1 MHNLAKNDLVEEGSS
16 TILFEPKELINF
28 QVAWDWQKE
37 WQKKL
42 FADPTQKQAIWILEH
57 SCCYTLG
64 RGATKNNLHFDIED
78 PPFELFRIDRGGEV
92 THHVPGQLVVYL
104 VLDLGRYKRDLGWYL
119 RQLENVLIDVLDG
132 LGLYG
137 YRINGMTGVW
147 CNNEKV
153 GSIGISCRRWITQHG
168 MSLNVNCDLSGF
180 NDIVPCGLKTYPIGC
195 LEKWLPGLRTE
206 EVRSLMKKCLAKHF
220 GLLWTY

>member
-1 MHNLAKNDLVEEGSS
+1 MHNLAKNDLLEEGSS
-16 TILFEPKELINF
+16 TILFEPKELIDF
-28 QVAWDWQKE
+28 QIAWDWQKD

-42 FADPTQKQAIWILEH
+42 FTEQTQKQAIWMLEH
-57 SCCYTLG
+57 FSCYTLG
-64 RGATKNNLHFDIED
+64 RSASIENLHFDIKN
-78 PPFELFRIDRGGEV
+78 PPFDLFRIDRGGEV

-104 VLDLGRYKRDLGWYL
+104 VLDLARYKTDLNWYL
-119 RQLENVLIDVLDG
+119 RQLEDVLIDVLDG
-132 LGLYG
+132 IGLSG

-168 MSLNVNCDLSGF
+168 LSLNVDCDLSGF
-180 NDIVPCGLKTYPIGC
+180 NNIVPCGLKGYPTGC
-195 LEKWLPGLRTE
+195 LKKWRPDLRME
-206 EVRSLMKKCLAKHF
+206 EVRFLMKKCLSKRF